1 MSSFKRQWASKLYTN
16 LMAVFLLSTL
26 TYACSQV
33 RSASSPD
40 ASDVYER
47 LEGYGFPEGILPHIV
62 TGYSLE
68 PNGKFTLYL
77 ESKCQVL
84 VESKYPLVYSN
95 VITGMLSYGKL
106 QGLRGI
112 TVKAYYIWW
121 NIYGIALG
129 DDESL
134 FFDIGI
140 LSTKFPCNNFDDPPI
155 CEVHSSVQGA
165 FMDSI
170 SSGFIPQLAT

>member
-1 MSSFKRQWASKLYTN
+1 MERFERQWASRFYTS
-16 LMAVFLLSTL
+16 LMAVFLLSTF
-26 TYACSQV
+26 TCACSQV
-33 RSASSPD
+33 HSASPSD

-62 TGYSLE
+62 TGYTLE

-84 VESKYPLVYSN
+84 VESKYPLVYNN

-170 SSGFIPQLAT
+170 SFDFIPLD

>member
-1 MSSFKRQWASKLYTN
+1 MERIKRQRAWKLYTR
-16 LMAVFLLSTL
+16 LAAVFLLSTV
-26 TYACSQV
+26 TSACSQV
-33 RSASSPD
+33 HSKTSSD

-47 LEGYGFPEGILPHIV
+47 LEGYGFPEGLLPHTV
-62 TGYSLE
+62 TGYTFE
-68 PNGKFTLYL
+68 PSGKFTLYL

-84 VESKYPLVYSN
+84 VERKYPLVYKN

-140 LSTKFPCNNFDDPPI
+140 LSTKFPCNNFDDPPV
-155 CEVHSSVQGA
+155 CEAHSSVQGA

-170 SSGFIPQLAT
+170 SF